1 MTRAAP
7 PLIEL
12 DHATVMRGPARVLDD
27 ISLRIDAGQ
36 HTAIL
41 GPNGCGKS
49 SLVHLI
55 TRELYAV
62 ARRPPDTAPVRLFG
76 EARWDVFTLRRR
88 LGVVSNDL
96 QRDFAVAPSISAED
110 AVVCGFFSS
119 QRIPDHLEV
128 EPWMRTRA
136 RAALAEVGVL
146 ALGARPL
153 PSLSSGEAR
162 RVLIA
167 RALVHAPQ
175 ALLLDEPTTGL
186 DVVAR
191 GRFLDM
197 LGGLAARGVTL
208 VLVTHH
214 LEEVIPAIRRVV
226 LLRAGRVFADGSP
239 DAVLTASTLSA
250 QYDAPLVVRRDGTR
264 RSLGRA
270 TD

>member
-1 MTRAAP
+1 MTDAPP

-12 DHATVMRGPARVLDD
+12 DRATVMRGARTVLDEV
-27 ISLRIDAGQ
+27 SLRIEAGE

-49 SLVHLI
+49 SFVRLI

-62 ARRPPDTAPVRLFG
+62 ARRPPDTPPVRLFG
-76 EARWDVFTLRRR
+76 AARWDVFALRQR

-96 QRDFAVAPSISAED
+96 QRDFAGAPAMRAED

-119 QRIPDHLEV
+119 QRIPDHLDV
-128 EPWMRTRA
+128 EAWMRA
-136 RAALAEVGVL
+136 RAREALAEVDALDL
-146 ALGARPL
+146 AARL
-153 PSLSSGEAR
+153 VPSLSSGEAR

-167 RALVHAPQ
+167 RALVHRPQ

-191 GRFLDM
+191 GHFLAM
-197 LGGLAARGVTL
+197 LGALAERGVTL
-208 VLVTHH
+208 ALVTHH

-226 LLRAGRVFADGSP
+226 LLRSGRVFADGTP
-239 DAVLTASTLSA
+239 EDVLTSATLSA
-250 QYDAPLVVRRDGTR
+250 QYGADLVVRTEGHR
-264 RSLGRA
+264 RVLEPYP
-270 TD
+270 

>member
-1 MTRAAP
+1 MTDAPP

-12 DHATVMRGPARVLDD
+12 DRATVMRGAATVLDEV
-27 ISLRIDAGQ
+27 SLRIDAGE

-49 SLVHLI
+49 SFVRLI

-62 ARRPPDTAPVRLFG
+62 ARRPPGAPPVRLSG
-76 EARWDVFTLRRR
+76 EARWDVFALRQR

-96 QRDFAVAPSISAED
+96 QRDFAVAPTMSAED

-128 EPWMRTRA
+128 VPSMRVRA
-136 RAALAEVGVL
+136 RAALAEVDAHAL
-146 ALGARPL
+146 AARPMA
-153 PSLSSGEAR
+153 SLSSGEAR

-167 RALVHAPQ
+167 RALVHRPQ

-197 LGGLAARGVTL
+197 LGALAARGVTL

-214 LEEVIPAIRRVV
+214 LEEVIPAIGRVI
-226 LLRAGRVFADGSP
+226 LLRAGRVFADGAP
-239 DAVLTASTLSA
+239 KDVLTSATLSA
-250 QYDAPLVVRRDGTR
+250 QYGTDLVVRTEGQR
-264 RSLGRA
+264 RVLEPQP
-270 TD
+270 